1 MLAGSHSKAHNLLT
15 DPSNFPRELNHYA
28 ARTGAIVQATPRSG
42 GKKAGSCTPA
52 REGAVTPRS
61 VWVLVRSCAIGISVV
76 LSVGP
81 VSGHAGRPSNR
92 PASSPSATSTEK
104 PRALLDRYCVTC
116 HNDRLKTANLSLQG
130 LDLTDVAGQ
139 AELWEKVIRKLRAG
153 VMPPPD
159 LPRPPLPDYESLR
172 DWLENEVDRV
182 AAARST
188 PGSVVLHRLNRTEYA
203 NAIRDLLGLQID
215 PTTLLPPDDSANGFD
230 NIAGS
235 LTISPTLL
243 ESYTTAAARVVRMA
257 VGSSKSPVEATYVA
271 SSDASQTQRLDSMP
285 FGTRGGIVARHIFP
299 ADGEYKFS
307 VQNFGVGSFIPGEQ
321 LALIIDGERAHVWPY
336 RGVGLAV
343 GMTAETD
350 GTLEI
355 TVPVRAGSRVV
366 GATFLA
372 TNYRPSLDI
381 IRQYDR
387 KSLENNTIPQMQNYP
402 AIGYVRIQGPF
413 NAERPADSASR
424 RKVFTCRPP
433 SRSALRRDPP
443 KAEAGGAS
451 IEQET
456 PPASAKAPA
465 RSRRSSPELAASE
478 GGCAKQILTPLA
490 RRAYRRPPTAEEI
503 ATLLSFFE
511 KGRAENGFD
520 DGIELGLRLVLS
532 SPQFLV
538 RGEREPATVR
548 AGQAY
553 AISDLE
559 LASRLSFFLWSSI
572 PDDELIALAAKGRL
586 SQPAVLEQQVKRMLA
601 DPRSE
606 ALVSNFAQQLL
617 YLRNLPA
624 TVPDGLFYPNWDD
637 ELRQSLKRES
647 ELFFDSI
654 IREDRDIV
662 DLLTADYTF
671 VNERLARHYG
681 IPNIYG
687 SRFRRVTLPPELD
700 YRRGLLGKGS
710 FLAVTFTQNFRSS
723 PVKRGAWVLE
733 NILGTPPPEPPA
745 NVPALEET
753 KGDGKPLTLREQM
766 TLHRTQQPCA
776 GCHKIMDPIGFALE
790 NLDAD
795 ASWRTKQGGDG
806 GMAIDAKVKLF
817 DGQEVDGPSELR
829 AALLRYSPQFA
840 RMFIEKMMTY
850 ALGRGLEYTD
860 MPTVRAIA
868 RDVDKGGH
876 RFSAIVLGVVRSAP
890 FRMRVKGT

>member
-1 MLAGSHSKAHNLLT
+1 M
-15 DPSNFPRELNHYA
+15 
-28 ARTGAIVQATPRSG
+28 RTA
-42 GKKAGSCTPA
+42 
-52 REGAVTPRS
+52 
-61 VWVLVRSCAIGISVV
+61 
-76 LSVGP
+76 
-81 VSGHAGRPSNR
+81 
-92 PASSPSATSTEK
+92 
-104 PRALLDRYCVTC
+104 
-116 HNDRLKTANLSLQG
+116 
-130 LDLTDVAGQ
+130 
-139 AELWEKVIRKLRAG
+139 
-153 VMPPPD
+153 
-159 LPRPPLPDYESLR
+159 
-172 DWLENEVDRV
+172 
-182 AAARST
+182 

-215 PTTLLPPDDSANGFD
+215 AATLLPPDDSANGFD

-257 VGSSKSPVEATYVA
+257 VGASKSPVEATYLA
-271 SSDASQTQRLDSMP
+271 SSDASQNQRLDGMP
-285 FGTRGGIVARHIFP
+285 FGTRGGIVARHTFP

-307 VQNFGVGSFIPGEQ
+307 IQNFGVGSFIPGEQ
-321 LALIIDGERAHVWPY
+321 LALIIDGERAHLWPY

-350 GTLEI
+350 GTLEV
-355 TVPVRAGSRVV
+355 TVPVRAGSRLV
-366 GATFLA
+366 GATFIA

-402 AIGYVRIQGPF
+402 AIGFVRIQGPF
-413 NAERPADSASR
+413 NAERPGDSASR
-424 RKVFTCRPP
+424 RKVFTCRPK
-433 SRSALRRDPP
+433 L
-443 KAEAGGAS
+443 AS
-451 IEQET
+451 
-456 PPASAKAPA
+456 PASESECA
-465 RSRRSSPELAASE
+465 R
-478 GGCAKQILTPLA
+478 QILTTLA

-511 KGRAENGFD
+511 NGRRDGSFD
-520 DGIELGLRLVLS
+520 DGIELALRLLLA

-553 AISDLE
+553 SIGDFE
-559 LASRLSFFLWSSI
+559 LASRLSFFLWSSL
-572 PDDELIALAAKGRL
+572 PDDELITLAAKGRL
-586 SQPAVLEQQVKRMLA
+586 SQPAMLERQVRRMLA
-601 DPRSE
+601 DTRSE

-624 TVPDGLFYPNWDD
+624 TSPDGVFYPNWDD
-637 ELRQSLKRES
+637 ELRQSLKLES

-654 IREDRDIV
+654 IREDRNIV

-681 IPNIYG
+681 IPNVYG
-687 SRFRRVTLPPELD
+687 SRFRRVTLPPEMD

-710 FLAVTFTQNFRSS
+710 FLAVTWTQNFRSS

-745 NVPALEET
+745 NVPALEDT

-795 ASWRTKQGGDG
+795 ASWRAKQGGDG
-806 GMAIDAKVKLF
+806 GMPIDAKVKLY
-817 DGQEVDGPSELR
+817 DGQDVDGPSELR
-829 AALLRYSPQFA
+829 AALLRYSPQFV

-868 RDVDKGGH
+868 RDAGKDGN
-876 RFSAIVLGVVRSAP
+876 RFSTIVLGVVRSAQ
-890 FRMRVKGT
+890 FRMRVKGS